1 MSSLVKNMLLS
12 VGILCVAPLLITRT
26 TYAQVIITEIMYDPP
41 GGDNGHEWVEI
52 MNDSNTPV
60 NIQNLRFVEA
70 DTKHRIKKSV
80 GETDIAPGA
89 VAVIAQDSAQFK
101 NDYQTYQG
109 AIFLSSFNL
118 RQQKGLGEPLGI
130 YNTATDRMEYEA
142 TYTPNELTNNTGA
155 SLHLT
160 LGGTQVAA
168 PATPGSIAINPITTN
183 PKIAGEEAEKITEE
197 QPMERITET
206 AALKGKNDRATDKIA
221 ATLIQKTLST
231 QQREKISQSQNSPES
246 EQNNPSPTNKNTSI
260 FHIIALLLGIVV
272 IELWVIIKRLRRRLR

>member
-1 MSSLVKNMLLS
+1 MSSLVKNILLS
-12 VGILCVAPLLITRT
+12 VGILCIAPLLITRT
-26 TYAQVIITEIMYDPP
+26 AYAQVIITEIMYDPP

-52 MNDSNTPV
+52 MNDGDTPV
-60 NIQNLRFVEA
+60 KIQNLRFIEA
-70 DTKHRIKKSV
+70 DTKHRIKESV
-80 GETDIAPGA
+80 GGTDIAPGA

-130 YNTATDRMEYEA
+130 YNTTTDRMEYEA

-168 PATPGSIAINPITTN
+168 PATPGSIAINPIM
-183 PKIAGEEAEKITEE
+183 PKQKIIERVKEVAEE
-197 QPMERITET
+197 QTRAGGAET
-206 AALKGKNDRATDKIA
+206 TRLQKKDDKAADRDIA
-221 ATLIQKTLST
+221 RLVQNTLNKQQQKTEGST
-231 QQREKISQSQNSPES
+231 KKSSERVAQN
-246 EQNNPSPTNKNTSI
+246 QHNYTKALWV
-260 FHIIALLLGIVV
+260 IILLLGIVV
-272 IELWVIIKRLRRRLR
+272 TELWVIIKRLRRRIR